1 MRYAGPRD
9 FEGLIMWSANTQGPL
24 APPGRY
30 QARITAHG
38 QTQTQAFEI
47 VKDPRLTEVTQA
59 DFDTQ
64 FALARQIAARVDDAH
79 RAVLQVRAVR
89 DQVDDRLGR
98 SNDQALAAEGG
109 RFKDGIAAVEEEVY
123 QVRMEARQDPLNYP
137 IKLNNQIAALR
148 GVVES
153 SDARPT
159 DQSVDAFDFLNGQLD
174 TQLTRLQLLFT
185 EDLSRLNERLRS
197 LGLDPVTVP
206 PLTGSRVTF

>member
-1 MRYAGPRD
+1 
-9 FEGLIMWSANTQGPL
+9 
-24 APPGRY
+24 
-30 QARITAHG
+30 
-38 QTQTQAFEI
+38 
-47 VKDPRLTEVTQA
+47 
-59 DFDTQ
+59 
-64 FALARQIAARVDDAH
+64 
-79 RAVLQVRAVR
+79 
-89 DQVDDRLGR
+89 
-98 SNDQALAAEGG
+98 
-109 RFKDGIAAVEEEVY
+109 
-123 QVRMEARQDPLNYP
+123 MEARQDPLNYP

-174 TQLTRLQLLFT
+174 VQLTRLQLLFT